1 MRDYRTVVTTAADP
15 ATAPAGVLF
24 CPAEQL
30 TATIN
35 EQAGDGFRVVNV
47 QQVDG
52 TGDGIADGFA
62 VLLERDP
69 QRDAA
74 VVALGAIGTAAAT
87 AAALAL
93 ALATRS

>member
-1 MRDYRTVVTTAADP
+1 MRDYRTIVTTAADP
-15 ATAPAGVLF
+15 ATAPAGVVF
-24 CPAEQL
+24 CPPDQL

-47 QQVDG
+47 TLPDV

-69 QRDAA
+69 TRDAA
-74 VVALGAIGTAAAT
+74 LKALATFGTAVT

-93 ALATRS
+93 AG